1 MSGQVTLFNHTPIAW
16 KSKKQQS
23 VALSSAK
30 AEYMSVSD
38 VTKEII
44 YLRSL
49 LGRMG
54 FAQTG
59 PTPVF
64 EDNTACI
71 EWGNNI
77 IGGRERAKH
86 IDIRKHFAHEA
97 IQNGHMTMVKVPT
110 TSQLALAWQTS

>member
-1 MSGQVTLFNHTPIAW
+1 ML
-16 KSKKQQS
+16 
-23 VALSSAK
+23 
-30 AEYMSVSD
+30 VSD
-38 VTKEII
+38 VTEEIT

-49 LGRMG
+49 LRSMG
-54 FAQTG
+54 FAQDG

-77 IGGRERAKH
+77 IGGHERAKH

-97 IQNGHMTMVKVPT
+97 IQNGHMILQKVAT
-110 TSQLALAWQTS
+110 ISQPADIMTKGVMLAQWEMCIKGLLGHPLQPSKKSAVAQEGDN